1 MNRGYI
7 YTLGQEHAPQ
17 AFAVGLRLPRAHLRV
32 SAADVSTYRRVV
44 TLIDW
49 HAGGGDLL
57 AGPDCP
63 EMYFL
68 TGRVNPLGTLFDF
81 LSDEGAAVDR
91 PADSDAWAG
100 TNVVVLNHQADFS
113 PPPSSA
119 RVAEIRKVFKTG
131 ELVGKF
137 EVRWR

>member
-1 MNRGYI
+1 
-7 YTLGQEHAPQ
+7 
-17 AFAVGLRLPRAHLRV
+17 V

-49 HAGGGDLL
+49 HAGGGDLV

-68 TGRVNPLGTLFDF
+68 TGRVNRSGTLLRFSF
-81 LSDEGAAVDR
+81 RRAAPR
-91 PADSDAWAG
+91 WTGRSDSDAWAG